1 MISVLQ
7 CKEKPPL
14 NVVGDVS
21 GRIAII
27 VVSRDTCIIIYQS
40 VDNIDQLSPFNWCV
54 SKYII
59 LMVNAVNCFY
69 YSSINYVSFH
79 YDIGPSRSISDLLLV
94 QKFYM

>member
-40 VDNIDQLSPFNWCV
+40 VGNIGQLSPFIYCHSN
-54 SKYII
+54 
-59 LMVNAVNCFY
+59 
-69 YSSINYVSFH
+69 
-79 YDIGPSRSISDLLLV
+79 
-94 QKFYM
+94 